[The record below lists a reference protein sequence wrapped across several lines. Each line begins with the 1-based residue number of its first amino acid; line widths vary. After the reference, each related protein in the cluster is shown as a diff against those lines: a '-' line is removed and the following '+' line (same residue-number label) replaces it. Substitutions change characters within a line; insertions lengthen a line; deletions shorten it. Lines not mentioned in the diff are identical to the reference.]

1 MLGIL
6 LLGLLCFYNLGV
18 GELCDWD
25 EARHAVSAYEMIQTG
40 EPIVTTYEYSND
52 YWNLKPPLSEWFIA
66 LGYKVFGCNTVGLR
80 FYSAVSMF
88 LAALAVAAFL
98 WRRYGRVE
106 AVFSLYAF
114 MAVSTLFS
122 YHAAFEKDPGSY
134 LIVVNSRLEELA
146 QYPVVAQ
153 TEHYSLL
160 SNS

>member
-1 MLGIL
+1 MVTVSARSKKALLAGGLVLGIL
-6 LLGLLCFYNLGV
+6 LLGLLCFYKLGV

-52 YWNLKPPLSEWFIA
+52 YWNLKPPLSEWLTDCTPRQGGI
-66 LGYKVFGCNTVGLR
+66 
-80 FYSAVSMF
+80 
-88 LAALAVAAFL
+88 
-98 WRRYGRVE
+98 
-106 AVFSLYAF
+106 
-114 MAVSTLFS
+114 
-122 YHAAFEKDPGSY
+122 AAFEKDPGSY